1 MSLVDVATAADFD
14 AHVAA
19 ADVVACHFWASWC
32 EPCAAMDQLLATFAA
47 QHPAA
52 RFLRVEAESVDELV
66 GRFDVNAVPFF
77 TFHEK
82 GALADTLEGA
92 DAEALAEKLNARLG
106 GSLGAAPAAPAASA
120 AEDLHARLKA
130 LTTSAPV
137 LLFMKGTKQ
146 EPRCGFSRKVV
157 SALADTGAD
166 FETFDILEDE
176 EVRQGLKEYS
186 DWPTYPQL
194 YVQGELVGG
203 CDIILEMAA
212 DGSLKET
219 VAEAVAKSK
228 EALHARLK
236 ALINKAA
243 ATVFIKGSRDE
254 PRCGFSRKVVSAL
267 ADTGA
272 DFETF
277 DILEDEEVR
286 QGLKEY
292 SDWPTYPQLYVQGEL
307 VGGCDIILEM
317 AADGSLKETLTAAA

>member
-1 MSLVDVATAADFD
+1 MARTPFCHRAKNLLPTLCKMSLVDVATAADFD

-52 RFLRVEAESVDELV
+52 RFLRVEAEAVDELV

-106 GSLGAAPAAPAASA
+106 GSLGAAPAAPVASA
-120 AEDLHARLKA
+120 AEDLDARLKA

-157 SALADTGAD
+157 SALVDTGAA

-194 YVQGELVGG
+194 YV
-203 CDIILEMAA
+203 
-212 DGSLKET
+212 K
-219 VAEAVAKSK
+219 
-228 EALHARLK
+228 
-236 ALINKAA
+236 
-243 ATVFIKGSRDE
+243 
-254 PRCGFSRKVVSAL
+254 
-267 ADTGA
+267 
-272 DFETF
+272 
-277 DILEDEEVR
+277 
-286 QGLKEY
+286 
-292 SDWPTYPQLYVQGEL
+292 GEL

>member
-106 GSLGAAPAAPAASA
+106 GRLGAAPAAPAASA

-137 LLFMKGTKQ
+137 LLFMKGNKQ

-157 SALADTGAD
+157 AALAETGAD

-186 DWPTYPQL
+186 DCLL
-194 YVQGELVGG
+194 YTSPSPR
-203 CDIILEMAA
+203 DR
-212 DGSLKET
+212 T
-219 VAEAVAKSK
+219 
-228 EALHARLK
+228 R
-236 ALINKAA
+236 
-243 ATVFIKGSRDE
+243 SRM
-254 PRCGFSRKVVSAL
+254 PSSA
-267 ADTGA
+267 
-272 DFETF
+272 
-277 DILEDEEVR
+277 
-286 QGLKEY
+286 
-292 SDWPTYPQLYVQGEL
+292 
-307 VGGCDIILEM
+307 
-317 AADGSLKETLTAAA
+317 